1 MGGLRSGWRDT
12 AGAWVYFP
20 VGHEGS
26 EGVGGSEVYTRTTKK
41 TELLLTERL
50 SVDRG
55 GRGPGPFGPSVA
67 RQTSEQRVQ
76 VASTYESLGFKRGL
90 GLERTPQP

>member
-41 TELLLTERL
+41 TELLVTEAVSGSRW
-50 SVDRG
+50 
-55 GRGPGPFGPSVA
+55 
-67 RQTSEQRVQ
+67 
-76 VASTYESLGFKRGL
+76 
-90 GLERTPQP
+90 ERTGSVWTFCGQADV